1 MGLAGFKILF
11 LSKLLMHFFLLT
23 AHNEPHSLNLS
34 VIQNLSELKI
44 EDHPLG

>member
-1 MGLAGFKILF
+1 MGLAGFKIPF
-11 LSKLLMHFFLLT
+11 LPKLLMHFFLFT

-34 VIQNLSELKI
+34 VIQNLCDLKI